1 MKRLLLIAFFFEIG
15 FVLTVV
21 PWSPFWE
28 RNYFVQLPLV
38 RELFLNNFFR
48 GAVTGLGVV
57 NIVAGVAELILLL
70 LSRHVESPESVTRS
84 RAAEE

>member
-1 MKRLLLIAFFFEIG
+1 MKRLLLIAFFFEMG

-21 PWSPFWE
+21 PWSPFWD
-28 RNYFVQLPLV
+28 RNYFVQLPIL

-48 GAVTGLGVV
+48 GAVTGLGVL
-57 NIVAGVAELILLL
+57 NIVAGVSEL
-70 LSRHVESPESVTRS
+70 LSALMPRHLDSPASVTPS